1 MGIVLMILKIIGIV
15 LLCILGLILLILLL
29 VLFTPISYRVKAEH
43 NDENTM
49 AQAKFGFLVVNG
61 KALYEKGQG
70 FNYFV
75 KVLFFKILPGK
86 EEEEGEFEEGDVMD
100 MDDWDEEDET
110 PLVDDSSSA
119 SLTSVASPA
128 SENEEQEPLE
138 PDFSYVKP
146 ESKDSISGSDES
158 DGNEAVS
165 NQIADDDSTDL
176 NSVSVEYLEDNLVDT
191 DNLEEFD
198 NTEEALDDTEEYV
211 DQNIEAEVKPSL
223 GEKIDGIMGKATDK
237 FEEIT
242 DKADEKIDELDKKYE
257 KAMTKYDHVMQ
268 FLERDYVERTIKR
281 ALKILKRL
289 FGTIKPKKSK
299 GYVHFGLGSS
309 ADTGMMLGKVS
320 SFYPLYGR
328 WLVLDPDF
336 YNKGVE
342 GDIDIKGRIYLFR
355 IVGPALRMV
364 LTRDFWRTYKLAK
377 KI

>member
-49 AQAKFGFLVVNG
+49 AQVKFGFLVVNG

-70 FNYFV
+70 FNYYV
-75 KVLFFKILPGK
+75 KLLFFKILPGK

-110 PLVDDSSSA
+110 PLVD
-119 SLTSVASPA
+119 
-128 SENEEQEPLE
+128 
-138 PDFSYVKP
+138 SYVKP
-146 ESKDSISGSDES
+146 ESNGTMSSSEESDNTINSSDES
-158 DGNEAVS
+158 ETVS
-165 NQIADDDSTDL
+165 NQVVEDNSADL
-176 NSVSVEYLEDNLVDT
+176 NSELDEYLEDTELDADEET
-191 DNLEEFD
+191 DEEI
-198 NTEEALDDTEEYV
+198 
-211 DQNIEAEVKPSL
+211 DQEVENKVKLSF
-223 GEKIDGIMGKATDK
+223 GEKLDSVMGKATDK

-242 DKADEKIDELDKKYE
+242 DKADEKIDELDQKYE

>member
-70 FNYFV
+70 FNYYV
-75 KVLFFKILPGK
+75 KLLFFKILPGK

-100 MDDWDEEDET
+100 MDDWDVEDET
-110 PLVDDSSSA
+110 PLVEDSSGTSTSDA
-119 SLTSVASPA
+119 SQAI
-128 SENEEQEPLE
+128 ENAEQEPLE

-146 ESKDSISGSDES
+146 ESDSTMSSSNESDNTINSSDES
-158 DGNEAVS
+158 ESAS
-165 NQIADDDSTDL
+165 TQIFEENSSDL
-176 NSVSVEYLEDNLVDT
+176 NSELDEYLEDIEEDSIEENE
-191 DNLEEFD
+191 LEVES
-198 NTEEALDDTEEYV
+198 EIKL
-211 DQNIEAEVKPSL
+211 SL
-223 GEKIDGIMGKATDK
+223 GEKLDSVMGKATDK

>member
-70 FNYFV
+70 FNYYV
-75 KVLFFKILPGK
+75 KLLFFKILPGK

-110 PLVDDSSSA
+110 PLVDDSSGTATSDA
-119 SLTSVASPA
+119 SQAI
-128 SENEEQEPLE
+128 ENAEQEPLE

-146 ESKDSISGSDES
+146 ESDGAMSISDES
-158 DGNEAVS
+158 DNTINSSDESESTS
-165 NQIADDDSTDL
+165 NQIVEENSTDL
-176 NSVSVEYLEDNLVDT
+176 NSELDEYLVDIEEDSI
-191 DNLEEFD
+191 EE
-198 NTEEALDDTEEYV
+198 NE
-211 DQNIEAEVKPSL
+211 QEVEPEIKLSL
-223 GEKIDGIMGKATDK
+223 GEKLDSVMGKATDK

>member
-70 FNYFV
+70 FNYYV
-75 KVLFFKILPGK
+75 KLLFFKILPGK

-110 PLVDDSSSA
+110 PLVEDSSGA
-119 SLTSVASPA
+119 SLTSVASPTG
-128 SENEEQEPLE
+128 ENEEQEPLE
-138 PDFSYVKP
+138 PDFSHVKP
-146 ESKDSISGSDES
+146 ESDGTMSSSNESDNTINSSDES
-158 DGNEAVS
+158 ESAS
-165 NQIADDDSTDL
+165 NQIVEENSTDL
-176 NSVSVEYLEDNLVDT
+176 NSELDEYLEDI
-191 DNLEEFD
+191 EED
-198 NTEEALDDTEEYV
+198 SIEENE
-211 DQNIEAEVKPSL
+211 QEVQPEIKLSL
-223 GEKIDGIMGKATDK
+223 GEKLDSVMVKATDK

-242 DKADEKIDELDKKYE
+242 DRADEKIDELDKKYE
-257 KAMTKYDHVMQ
+257 KTMTKYDHVMQ

>member
-1 MGIVLMILKIIGIV
+1 MGIVLMILKIIGII

-43 NDENTM
+43 NDDNTM
-49 AQAKFGFLVVNG
+49 ALAKVGFLVVNG

-70 FNYFV
+70 FNYYV
-75 KVLFFKILPGK
+75 KILFFKIFPGK
-86 EEEEGEFEEGDVMD
+86 EEEEGDFEAGDVMD

-110 PLVDDSSSA
+110 PLIEDTS
-119 SLTSVASPA
+119 SVAETPTT
-128 SENEEQEPLE
+128 SELPE

-146 ESKDSISGSDES
+146 ESPSSSEQTVEDT
-158 DGNEAVS
+158 S
-165 NQIADDDSTDL
+165 NDL
-176 NSVSVEYLEDNLVDT
+176 NAELDEYLEETEDD
-191 DNLEEFD
+191 LEESD
-198 NTEEALDDTEEYV
+198 EVET
-211 DQNIEAEVKPSL
+211 QVKPSL
-223 GEKIDGIMGKATDK
+223 GEKLDSAMGKATDK

-242 DKADEKIDELDKKYE
+242 DKADKKIDELDKKYE
-257 KAMTKYDHVMQ
+257 KAMTKYEHIQQ

-320 SFYPLYGR
+320 RFYPLYGR

>member
-1 MGIVLMILKIIGIV
+1 MV
-15 LLCILGLILLILLL
+15 
-29 VLFTPISYRVKAEH
+29 
-43 NDENTM
+43 
-49 AQAKFGFLVVNG
+49 
-61 KALYEKGQG
+61 
-70 FNYFV
+70 
-75 KVLFFKILPGK
+75 
-86 EEEEGEFEEGDVMD
+86 
-100 MDDWDEEDET
+100 EDN
-110 PLVDDSSSA
+110 
-119 SLTSVASPA
+119 
-128 SENEEQEPLE
+128 SE
-138 PDFSYVKP
+138 
-146 ESKDSISGSDES
+146 
-158 DGNEAVS
+158 
-165 NQIADDDSTDL
+165 DL
-176 NSVSVEYLEDNLVDT
+176 NSELDEYLEDI
-191 DNLEEFD
+191 EED
-198 NTEEALDDTEEYV
+198 SIEENE
-211 DQNIEAEVKPSL
+211 QEVEPEIKLSL
-223 GEKIDGIMGKATDK
+223 GEKLDSVMGKATDK

-320 SFYPLYGR
+320 RFYPLYGR

>member
-49 AQAKFGFLVVNG
+49 AQVKFGFLVVNG

-70 FNYFV
+70 FNYYV
-75 KVLFFKILPGK
+75 KLLFFKILPGK

-110 PLVDDSSSA
+110 PLVEDSSGA

-128 SENEEQEPLE
+128 VENEEQEPLE

-146 ESKDSISGSDES
+146 ESDSTMSSSDES
-158 DGNEAVS
+158 DNSA
-165 NQIADDDSTDL
+165 DL
-176 NSVSVEYLEDNLVDT
+176 NSELDEYLEDI
-191 DNLEEFD
+191 EED
-198 NTEEALDDTEEYV
+198 SIEENEQE
-211 DQNIEAEVKPSL
+211 IETKVKLSL
-223 GEKIDGIMGKATDK
+223 GEKLDSVMGKATDK

-242 DKADEKIDELDKKYE
+242 DRADEKIDELEKKYE
-257 KAMTKYDHVMQ
+257 KTMTKYDHVMQ

-355 IVGPALRMV
+355 IVGPAIRMV

>member
-70 FNYFV
+70 FSYFV

-86 EEEEGEFEEGDVMD
+86 EEEEGDFEEGDVMD

-110 PLVDDSSSA
+110 PLVDDSSGT

-128 SENEEQEPLE
+128 GKNEEQEALE

-146 ESKDSISGSDES
+146 VSEDSISGSDES
-158 DGNEAVS
+158 GGNEAVS
-165 NQIADDDSTDL
+165 NQIADDDSIDL
-176 NSVSVEYLEDNLVDT
+176 NSESSDYLE
-191 DNLEEFD
+191 
-198 NTEEALDDTEEYV
+198 NTEVNYVEDYSDDDSSEEYD
-211 DQNIEAEVKPSL
+211 DQVIQTEVKPSL
-223 GEKIDGIMGKATDK
+223 GEKLDSVMGKATDK

-257 KAMTKYDHVMQ
+257 KTMTKYDHVMQ

>member
-49 AQAKFGFLVVNG
+49 AQVKFGFLVVNG

-75 KVLFFKILPGK
+75 KVLFFKIFPGK

-110 PLVDDSSSA
+110 PLVEDSSGSA
-119 SLTSVASPA
+119 
-128 SENEEQEPLE
+128 N
-138 PDFSYVKP
+138 
-146 ESKDSISGSDES
+146 GSDES
-158 DGNEAVS
+158 TS
-165 NQIADDDSTDL
+165 NQMAEDNSADL
-176 NSVSVEYLEDNLVDT
+176 NSQLDEYLEDTELDADEET
-191 DNLEEFD
+191 DEEI
-198 NTEEALDDTEEYV
+198 
-211 DQNIEAEVKPSL
+211 DQEIENKVKLSF
-223 GEKIDGIMGKATDK
+223 GEKLDSVMDKATDK

-257 KAMTKYDHVMQ
+257 KTMTKYDHVMQ

>member
-49 AQAKFGFLVVNG
+49 AQVKFGFLVVNG

-70 FNYFV
+70 FNYYV
-75 KVLFFKILPGK
+75 KLLFFKILPGK

-110 PLVDDSSSA
+110 PLVEDSSGA

-128 SENEEQEPLE
+128 VENEEQEPLE

-146 ESKDSISGSDES
+146 ESDSTMSSSDES
-158 DGNEAVS
+158 DNSA
-165 NQIADDDSTDL
+165 DL
-176 NSVSVEYLEDNLVDT
+176 NSELDEYLEDI
-191 DNLEEFD
+191 EED
-198 NTEEALDDTEEYV
+198 SIEENEQE
-211 DQNIEAEVKPSL
+211 IETKVKLSL
-223 GEKIDGIMGKATDK
+223 GEKLDSVMGKATDK

-242 DKADEKIDELDKKYE
+242 DRADEKIDELDKKYE
-257 KAMTKYDHVMQ
+257 KTMTKYDHVMQ

-355 IVGPALRMV
+355 IVGPAIRMV

>member
-1 MGIVLMILKIIGIV
+1 MGIVLIILKIIGIV

-49 AQAKFGFLVVNG
+49 AQVKFGFLVVNG

-110 PLVDDSSSA
+110 PLVEDSSGA
-119 SLTSVASPA
+119 SFTSVASPA
-128 SENEEQEPLE
+128 GENVEQEPLE

-146 ESKDSISGSDES
+146 ESDGSANDSDES
-158 DGNEAVS
+158 AS
-165 NQIADDDSTDL
+165 NQTVEDNSADL
-176 NSVSVEYLEDNLVDT
+176 NSELDEYLEDIELDADEET
-191 DNLEEFD
+191 DEEI
-198 NTEEALDDTEEYV
+198 
-211 DQNIEAEVKPSL
+211 DQEVENKVKLSF
-223 GEKIDGIMGKATDK
+223 GEKLDSVMGKATDK

-257 KAMTKYDHVMQ
+257 KTMTKYDHVMQ

-281 ALKILKRL
+281 SLKILKRL

-342 GDIDIKGRIYLFR
+342 GNIDIKGRIYLFR

>member
-15 LLCILGLILLILLL
+15 LLCVLGLILLILLL

-70 FNYFV
+70 FSYFV

-86 EEEEGEFEEGDVMD
+86 EEEEREFEEGDVMD
-100 MDDWDEEDET
+100 VDDWDEEDET
-110 PLVDDSSSA
+110 PLVDDSSGTATSDA
-119 SLTSVASPA
+119 SQAI
-128 SENEEQEPLE
+128 ENAVQEPLE

-146 ESKDSISGSDES
+146 ESDSTMNSSDES
-158 DGNEAVS
+158 DNAINSSDESESAS
-165 NQIADDDSTDL
+165 NQIVEENSADL
-176 NSVSVEYLEDNLVDT
+176 NSELDEYLEDI
-191 DNLEEFD
+191 EED
-198 NTEEALDDTEEYV
+198 SIEENE
-211 DQNIEAEVKPSL
+211 QEVEPEIKLSL
-223 GEKIDGIMGKATDK
+223 GEKLDSVMGKATDK

-257 KAMTKYDHVMQ
+257 KAMTKYDHIMQ

>member
-1 MGIVLMILKIIGIV
+1 
-15 LLCILGLILLILLL
+15 
-29 VLFTPISYRVKAEH
+29 
-43 NDENTM
+43 M

-86 EEEEGEFEEGDVMD
+86 EEEEGDFEEGDVMD

-110 PLVDDSSSA
+110 PLVEDSSGA
-119 SLTSVASPA
+119 ATSDVSQ
-128 SENEEQEPLE
+128 SIENTEQEPLE

-146 ESKDSISGSDES
+146 ESDSTMSSSDES
-158 DGNEAVS
+158 DNTFNSSDESESAS
-165 NQIADDDSTDL
+165 NQIVEENSADL
-176 NSVSVEYLEDNLVDT
+176 NSELDEYLEDI
-191 DNLEEFD
+191 EED
-198 NTEEALDDTEEYV
+198 SIEENE
-211 DQNIEAEVKPSL
+211 QEVEPEIKLSL
-223 GEKIDGIMGKATDK
+223 GEKLDSVMGKATDK

-289 FGTIKPKKSK
+289 FGTVKPKKSK
-299 GYVHFGLGSS
+299 GYVQFGLCSS

-342 GDIDIKGRIYLFR
+342 GNIDIKGRIYLFR

>member
-49 AQAKFGFLVVNG
+49 AQVKFGFLVVNG

-70 FNYFV
+70 FNYYV
-75 KVLFFKILPGK
+75 KLLFFKILPGK

-110 PLVDDSSSA
+110 PLVEDSSGA
-119 SLTSVASPA
+119 SLMSVASPA
-128 SENEEQEPLE
+128 GENEEQEPLE

-146 ESKDSISGSDES
+146 ESDSTMSSSDES
-158 DGNEAVS
+158 DNSA
-165 NQIADDDSTDL
+165 DL
-176 NSVSVEYLEDNLVDT
+176 NSELDEYLEDI
-191 DNLEEFD
+191 EED
-198 NTEEALDDTEEYV
+198 SIEENEQE
-211 DQNIEAEVKPSL
+211 IETKVKFSL
-223 GEKIDGIMGKATDK
+223 GEKLDSVMGKATDK

-242 DKADEKIDELDKKYE
+242 DRADEKIDELDKKYE
-257 KAMTKYDHVMQ
+257 KTMTKYDHVMQ

>member
-49 AQAKFGFLVVNG
+49 AQVKFGFLVVNG

-110 PLVDDSSSA
+110 PLVEDSSGS

-128 SENEEQEPLE
+128 GENEEQELFE
-138 PDFSYVKP
+138 PDFSHVKP
-146 ESKDSISGSDES
+146 ESNGTMSSSEESDNTINSSDES
-158 DGNEAVS
+158 ETVS
-165 NQIADDDSTDL
+165 SQVVEDDSEDL
-176 NSVSVEYLEDNLVDT
+176 NSELDEYLEDTELDADEET
-191 DNLEEFD
+191 DEEI
-198 NTEEALDDTEEYV
+198 
-211 DQNIEAEVKPSL
+211 DQEIENKVKLSF
-223 GEKIDGIMGKATDK
+223 GEKLDSVMGKATDK

-242 DKADEKIDELDKKYE
+242 DKADEKIDELDQKYE

>member
-70 FNYFV
+70 FNYYV
-75 KVLFFKILPGK
+75 KLLFFKILPGK
-86 EEEEGEFEEGDVMD
+86 EEEEGDFEEGDVMD

-110 PLVDDSSSA
+110 PLVEDSSGA
-119 SLTSVASPA
+119 SLTSVAFPA
-128 SENEEQEPLE
+128 GENEEQEPLE

-146 ESKDSISGSDES
+146 ESDSTMNSSDES
-158 DGNEAVS
+158 DNSA
-165 NQIADDDSTDL
+165 DL
-176 NSVSVEYLEDNLVDT
+176 NSELDEYLEDI
-191 DNLEEFD
+191 EED
-198 NTEEALDDTEEYV
+198 SIEENE
-211 DQNIEAEVKPSL
+211 QEVEPEIKLSF
-223 GEKIDGIMGKATDK
+223 GEKLDSVMGKATGK

-342 GDIDIKGRIYLFR
+342 GNIDIKGRIYLFR